1 MIRINANEVEKFVPL
16 ISINKILVKSSTKVI
31 LLLKFDKTYKVKFY
45 EQLDIF
51 AEEINQ
57 IMPGLLAT

>member
-16 ISINKILVKSSTKVI
+16 ISINKILVKSPTKVI
-31 LLLKFDKTYKVKFY
+31 FLLKFDKTYKVKFY